1 MKYTLNAEEQKLFDE
16 ITEKYYMKPIIEKIQ
31 EYILKYNS
39 KESLNYLYEILKASK
54 DKVDI
59 LLEKRKENGE
69 IKDISQAR
77 KSIVGAAFSN
87 SIIYL
92 FLLCKQNNLVNE
104 NIFITN
110 KTKDKFF
117 VDMVTINVDGETQ
130 KPDMD
135 LIIYS
140 TKEDNTLSKCM
151 IVSLKTSLRERAG
164 QTYKWKLLME
174 IASSCNEV
182 KQKYNISYEPKQMP
196 LVCFATV
203 NFYDEIN
210 NPQHRGMFK
219 FFDSSF
225 IGKPLKADFI
235 SNLAELIDFANTKLE
250 ECS

>member
-140 TKEDNTLSKCM
+140 TKKNIFPKVICARIYRHFE
-151 IVSLKTSLRERAG
+151 
-164 QTYKWKLLME
+164 YKK
-174 IASSCNEV
+174 
-182 KQKYNISYEPKQMP
+182 
-196 LVCFATV
+196 
-203 NFYDEIN
+203 
-210 NPQHRGMFK
+210 
-219 FFDSSF
+219 
-225 IGKPLKADFI
+225 
-235 SNLAELIDFANTKLE
+235 
-250 ECS
+250 

>member
-1 MKYTLNAEEQKLFDE
+1 MKYTFTTEEQKLFNE
-16 ITEKYYMKPIIEKIQ
+16 ITEKYYMKPIIEKIE

-39 KESLNYLYEILKASK
+39 QESLNYLYEILKASK

-92 FLLCKQNNLVNE
+92 FLLCKQNKLVKE

-110 KTKDKFF
+110 KTKDKIF
-117 VDMVTINVDGETQ
+117 VDMITINVDGETQ

-140 TKEDNTLSKCM
+140 TKEDNALSKYM

-164 QTYKWKLLME
+164 QTYKWK
-174 IASSCNEV
+174 
-182 KQKYNISYEPKQMP
+182 
-196 LVCFATV
+196 
-203 NFYDEIN
+203 
-210 NPQHRGMFK
+210 
-219 FFDSSF
+219 
-225 IGKPLKADFI
+225 
-235 SNLAELIDFANTKLE
+235 
-250 ECS
+250 

>member
-1 MKYTLNAEEQKLFDE
+1 MKYTLKAEEQKLFDE
-16 ITEKYYMKPIIEKIQ
+16 ITEKYYMKPIIEKIE

-110 KTKDKFF
+110 KTKDKIF

-140 TKEDNTLSKCM
+140 TKEDNTLRKCM
-151 IVSLKTSLRERAG
+151 IVCLQASPRSKIEK
-164 QTYKWKLLME
+164 TYKWKLLME

-182 KQKYNISYEPKQMP
+182 KQKYNISYDQKEMP
-196 LVCFATV
+196 LICFATV

-235 SNLAELIDFANTKLE
+235 SNLAELIDFANTKLLAL
-250 ECS
+250 